1 MILAL
6 AFSSLSFGS
15 NDYKMSANKARMIEI
30 HAGGSNLLLFWK
42 EIQASPQNLK
52 GEITVA

>member
-1 MILAL
+1 MVLAL

-15 NDYKMSANKARMIEI
+15 NNYKMNANKDRMFEI
-30 HAGGSNLLLFWK
+30 KAGKSNLLLLWK

-52 GEITVA
+52 GEITIA